1 MKVAY
6 LLGSLSRGGTE
17 TLVLDVF
24 KNSDKASYDFVGVH
38 RKDGPL
44 KDEFYATKP
53 DFIKC
58 GPKGFHFISYLY
70 RLRELLKSNHVDIA
84 HAQQF
89 LDAIYAKLACMGT
102 GIKVVE
108 TFHGYDFGTGW
119 LNRLMIK
126 LSMMFSDAI
135 CFVSEEEKRYYLEKY
150 GQRFSSKSYVVY
162 NGVNFDKIIKVK
174 DTSTT
179 SNDDLK
185 PLQMGA
191 VGNFVIGRDQFTLC
205 KFLHLLDME
214 GVEFKFYFVGRRND
228 KEPWRFDDCVKFCQE
243 NGLSDKVEFLG
254 ARSDVPELLASWD
267 AFLYSTD
274 HDTFGIAV
282 VEAIAAGVP
291 TFVNDWSVMNEI
303 TDNGK
308 LAHLYKT
315 KNPED
320 LLRVFNDFLQNR
332 AAYEQEAQEN
342 AIIIRQKFSIQQHLE
357 TLSGVYGVIVG

>member
-1 MKVAY
+1 M
-6 LLGSLSRGGTE
+6 
-17 TLVLDVF
+17 
-24 KNSDKASYDFVGVH
+24 
-38 RKDGPL
+38 
-44 KDEFYATKP
+44 
-53 DFIKC
+53 FIKC
-58 GPKGFHFISYLY
+58 GPKDVRFMSYL
-70 RLRELLKSNHVDIA
+70 RKLRNILKQNKIEVV
-84 HAQQF
+84 HAQQAI
-89 LDAIYAKLACMGT
+89 DAVYAHLACMGT

-108 TFHGYDFGTGW
+108 TFHGYDFEAGR
-119 LNRLMIK
+119 LNRWMIK
-126 LSMMFSDAI
+126 ISMMFSDAI

-162 NGVNFDKIIKVK
+162 NGVNFDKIIQVK

-191 VGNFVIGRDQFTLC
+191 VGNFVIGRNQFTLC

-228 KEPWRFDDCVKFCQE
+228 KEPWRFDDCVKYCQE
-243 NGLSDKVEFLG
+243 NGLSDKVEFMG

-282 VEAIAAGVP
+282 VEAIAAGLP
-291 TFVNDWSVMNEI
+291 TFVNDWEVMTEI

-332 AAYEQEAQEN
+332 AAYEKEAQEN
-342 AIIIRQKFSIQQHLE
+342 ATIIRQKFSIQQHME
-357 TLSGVYGVIVG
+357 TLSGVYGTLRQG

>member
-1 MKVAY
+1 M
-6 LLGSLSRGGTE
+6 
-17 TLVLDVF
+17 
-24 KNSDKASYDFVGVH
+24 
-38 RKDGPL
+38 
-44 KDEFYATKP
+44 
-53 DFIKC
+53 
-58 GPKGFHFISYLY
+58 
-70 RLRELLKSNHVDIA
+70 
-84 HAQQF
+84 
-89 LDAIYAKLACMGT
+89 
-102 GIKVVE
+102 
-108 TFHGYDFGTGW
+108 
-119 LNRLMIK
+119 
-126 LSMMFSDAI
+126 
-135 CFVSEEEKRYYLEKY
+135 
-150 GQRFSSKSYVVY
+150 
-162 NGVNFDKIIKVK
+162 NFDKIIKVK

-191 VGNFVIGRDQFTLC
+191 VGNFVIGRNQFTLC

-282 VEAIAAGVP
+282 VEAIAAGLP

-320 LLRVFNDFLQNR
+320 LLRVFNDYLRNR
-332 AAYEQEAQEN
+332 VVYKREAMEN
-342 AIIIRQKFSIQQHLE
+342 AQVIKERFSIEKHLKA
-357 TLSGVYGVIVG
+357 LSGVYGELRQA